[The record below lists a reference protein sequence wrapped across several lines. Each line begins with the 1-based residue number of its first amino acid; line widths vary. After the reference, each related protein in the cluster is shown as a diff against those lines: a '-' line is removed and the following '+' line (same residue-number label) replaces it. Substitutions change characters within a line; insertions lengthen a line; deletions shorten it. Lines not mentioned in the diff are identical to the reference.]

1 MKKFTIILATA
12 VLLLGCA
19 SRDGFNSA
27 QVKRYNAF
35 HPAKVWLD
43 NNGRHIN
50 AHGAGFIFD
59 GGKYYMFGE
68 HKLGGVLGNRSVVG
82 VHCYASSDLYNW
94 EDLGIVLKMSD
105 NPDSKIFIGTVVE
118 RPKVLFNKRTG
129 KYVMFFHIE
138 SRRGKTARNPNLD
151 VIEKERPNYSTAM
164 IGFAVADKISGPY
177 EFVKAQR
184 LHAGILPQNASK
196 ELVDLVKSGKGKEP
210 PSFGGVSK
218 KGGTPNDTF
227 AKYFSEGQF
236 SRDFTAFLDDDG
248 KGYIIS
254 ASLDNSSLIV
264 SELDE
269 TFLGFTGKYT
279 LNFEGKYHEA
289 PALFKTGGKYYMFSS
304 HCTGWAPNAGRVS
317 VADSIFGEWKE
328 LGNPCRGK
336 GQPAT
341 KFSQSAEADTTFRSQ
356 STAVIKVEGKD
367 NAFIFVGDRWNPKDA
382 IDGRYIFLPVEWEN
396 GTPVIYWRDKW
407 DLSFFDKKPE

>member
-27 QVKRYNAF
+27 QVQRYNAF

-196 ELVDLVKSGKGKEP
+196 ELVDLVKSGKGKEH

-218 KGGTPNDTF
+218 KGKTPNDTF
-227 AKYFSEGQF
+227 AKYFSGCQEKIKIVLTNG
-236 SRDFTAFLDDDG
+236 AF
-248 KGYIIS
+248 
-254 ASLDNSSLIV
+254 
-264 SELDE
+264 
-269 TFLGFTGKYT
+269 
-279 LNFEGKYHEA
+279 
-289 PALFKTGGKYYMFSS
+289 
-304 HCTGWAPNAGRVS
+304 
-317 VADSIFGEWKE
+317 
-328 LGNPCRGK
+328 
-336 GQPAT
+336 
-341 KFSQSAEADTTFRSQ
+341 
-356 STAVIKVEGKD
+356 
-367 NAFIFVGDRWNPKDA
+367 
-382 IDGRYIFLPVEWEN
+382 
-396 GTPVIYWRDKW
+396 
-407 DLSFFDKKPE
+407 